1 MADTAS
7 DSPVQVV
14 RREGTAQGQAQGVQ
28 SPPDDGRHW
37 TDEVYVVTNR
47 VITDVNDP
55 LAVQVPDGVGASTAG
70 HASPLGEVYARGTP
84 EDQFAPKSDES
95 DSDTPA
101 EETTEEETSSD
112 TPAADADKPSS

>member
-1 MADTAS
+1 MA
-7 DSPVQVV
+7 DSPVQVI

-28 SPPDDGRHW
+28 PAPDDGRHW
-37 TDEVYVVTNR
+37 SDEVYVVTDR

-55 LAVQVPDGVGASTAG
+55 LAVQVPEGVGASTSG
-70 HASPLGEVYARGTP
+70 HAGPLAEVYARGTP

-95 DSDTPA
+95 GSDTAPA

-112 TPAADADKPSS
+112 TAASSDAPAPTS